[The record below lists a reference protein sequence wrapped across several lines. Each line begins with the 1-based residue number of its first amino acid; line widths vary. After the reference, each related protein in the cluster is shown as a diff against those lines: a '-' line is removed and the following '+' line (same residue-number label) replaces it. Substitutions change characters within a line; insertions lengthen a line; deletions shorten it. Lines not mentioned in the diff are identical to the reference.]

1 MKFLGFI
8 KFMTINLNEIVTL
21 QSTYKVALPVN
32 KKDSAK
38 RKTNEVALLT

>member
-1 MKFLGFI
+1 
-8 KFMTINLNEIVTL
+8 MTINLNEIVTL